1 MTSYPN
7 PTPSTLFDSHR
18 HTLEVGSAIWREVYE
33 ESGAWTVTH
42 GRQLPRGF
50 SRRQRKRGGGM
61 LFMGHRPNGET
72 FYVFR
77 PDEPDPGNPGLKY
90 EATCKKLGGPG
101 NVLYVHPGTRH
112 LIGYTSVPVVFVEG
126 IKKALALV
134 TAARAAGV
142 EVLVVA
148 ISGVWN
154 WLSGGKPIPDMFDIP
169 VEGREV
175 YIGFDSDVFSNPD
188 VSDAARRIAAH
199 IRDRGATVYLSYLPN
214 GQDGSKIGADDY
226 LAKGHSYR
234 EYMARMRLFDARDLQ
249 AERMSR
255 SQMLQASIYQL
266 WRAWQEADWMG
277 FKGTEEKGNW
287 QRGHTARDTMEV
299 LIELGERSGKHDGRG
314 VVVPAV
320 GSRGLAE
327 LAAKTSPSVCGAVKH
342 LESEGWLEVL
352 APADKAKPRRYR
364 LMVPAHALCS
374 MEGPRLEGDESGES
388 DPSCK
393 GLRAPSAERLRWSSP
408 AKLGALVR
416 RVEGA
421 TGRTVTEAVGENVF
435 VDPDY
440 RPYAKRLGP
449 HRCAALDALEAAGGE
464 LYLQDLCRVLHRENA
479 RPRDVRRRILKP
491 LEEAGIIECEGDV
504 IRLAADWLARLD
516 ARREEDGEMEHAERQ
531 RQRHARDR
539 KDYRVFL
546 DLQKNGTPAAS
557 LEAVKRTRELRDRRM
572 REAREEEERRRNPVP
587 PAVLAFVA
595 RYVNKNGRIRMGLLC
610 GMAQDEGLRSHDV
623 PRAVEALGC
632 RVERLPEF
640 GNAQFVYP
648 PAEEVA

>member
-1 MTSYPN
+1 MASYPN
-7 PTPSTLFDSHR
+7 QSPPTLFDSHR
-18 HTLEVGSAIWREVYE
+18 RTLEVGSAIWREVHE
-33 ESGAWTVTH
+33 ESGVWSLTD
-42 GRQLPRGF
+42 GRQLPPGF
-50 SRRQRKRGGGM
+50 SGRQKERGSGM
-61 LFMGHRPNGET
+61 LFMGHRPNGKT
-72 FYVFR
+72 FFVFR
-77 PDEPDPGNPGLKY
+77 PDEPDPDNPGLKY
-90 EATCKKLGGPG
+90 EATCKRLGGPG
-101 NVLYVHPGTRH
+101 NVLYVHPRTRH
-112 LIGYTSVPVVFVEG
+112 LAKDTSVPVIFVEG
-126 IKKALALV
+126 IKKALAII

-154 WLSGGKPIPDMFDIP
+154 WLSGGKPIQDMFDIP

-175 YIGFDSDVFSNPD
+175 YVGFDSDVFSNPD
-188 VSDAARRIAAH
+188 VSDAARRLAAH
-199 IRDRGATVYLSYLPN
+199 LRDRGATVYLSYLPD
-214 GQDGSKIGADDY
+214 GPEGSKTGADDY
-226 LAKGHSYR
+226 LARGHSYR

-255 SQMLQASIYQL
+255 SQMLQESVHHL
-266 WRAWQEADWMG
+266 WRAWHGADWMR
-277 FKGTEEKGNW
+277 FKGTEDRGNW

-299 LIELGERSGKHDGRG
+299 LIELGERRGKHDGRG

-342 LESEGWLEVL
+342 LESEGWLEIL

-364 LMVPAHALCS
+364 LLVPAHALCR
-374 MEGPRLEGDESGES
+374 MEGPRHKGDELRENG
-388 DPSCK
+388 PTCK

-416 RVEGA
+416 RFDGE
-421 TGRTVTEAVGENVF
+421 TGRTVTVAVGENVF

-449 HRCAALDALEAAGGE
+449 HRCAVLDALEAAGGE
-464 LYLQDLCRVLHRENA
+464 LHLQDLCRVLHRENA

-491 LEEAGIIECEGDV
+491 LEAAGILECEGDV
-504 IRLAADWLARLD
+504 VRLAADWLARLD
-516 ARREEDGEMEHAERQ
+516 ARREEDGEVEQAERQ
-531 RQRHARDR
+531 RKHHETDRDR
-539 KDYRVFL
+539 YKTFL
-546 DLQKNGTPAAS
+546 ERQKNGTPAAS
-557 LEAVKRTRELRDRRM
+557 LEAVKLTRELRERRM

-587 PAVLAFVA
+587 PAVMELVA
-595 RYVNKNGRIRMGLLC
+595 RYVKKNGRLRMGLLC

-623 PRAVEALGC
+623 PRAVEALGY
-632 RVERLPEF
+632 RVEILPEF
-640 GNAQFVYP
+640 GGARFVYP